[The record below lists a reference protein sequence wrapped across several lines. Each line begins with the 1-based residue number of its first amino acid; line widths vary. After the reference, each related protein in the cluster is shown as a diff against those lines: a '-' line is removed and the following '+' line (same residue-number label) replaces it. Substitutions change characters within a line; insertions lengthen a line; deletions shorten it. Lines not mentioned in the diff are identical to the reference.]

1 MVDFKSYDCSE
12 PNKELNVKV
21 TWEGKVMNKR
31 KENLAF
37 SIDIYLQL
45 HVLPF
50 VLDVYSLIM
59 NELNKWKL
67 EQGI

>member
-50 VLDVYSLIM
+50 VLDDYFLIM
-59 NELNKWKL
+59 NELNK
-67 EQGI
+67 

>member
-37 SIDIYLQL
+37 STDIYLQL

-50 VLDVYSLIM
+50 VLDDYFLIM
-59 NELNKWKL
+59 NELNK
-67 EQGI
+67 

>member
-37 SIDIYLQL
+37 STDIYLQL

-67 EQGI
+67 EHGI

>member
-37 SIDIYLQL
+37 SIVIYLQL

-59 NELNKWKL
+59 NELNK
-67 EQGI
+67 